1 MGTDDIHKKS
11 KAKRTITKKRIEQKS
26 VLIALEDTKSS
37 KFYFEELIKDKK
49 LSGEVLFAKHI
60 GTNPSNV
67 IEAIVLHL
75 AKNKETTY
83 EKLKRMILNDTNTL
97 LENMAS

>member
-37 KFYFEELIKDKK
+37 KFYFEELGHLYIKVPNATCD
-49 LSGEVLFAKHI
+49 
-60 GTNPSNV
+60 
-67 IEAIVLHL
+67 
-75 AKNKETTY
+75 
-83 EKLKRMILNDTNTL
+83 LKV
-97 LENMAS
+97 A